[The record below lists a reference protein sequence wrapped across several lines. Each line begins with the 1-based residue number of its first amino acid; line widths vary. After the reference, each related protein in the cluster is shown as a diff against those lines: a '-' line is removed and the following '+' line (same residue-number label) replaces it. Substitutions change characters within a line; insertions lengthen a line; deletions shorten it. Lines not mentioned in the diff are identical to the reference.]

1 MKKNHTTT
9 KILTFVVG
17 CMSYS
22 ALGQEHISVG
32 LRWMHQF
39 QFAGYYAAVDQGFYE
54 QENLRVTLHEGN
66 PNTNTI
72 DLVLNNELDFGVAN
86 GELILERL
94 RGKPVVALSAIFQNS
109 PAVLLTLASSNINSA
124 ADLKG
129 KSIMTLDGSISP
141 EFLSMLSKGEVG
153 LDDVNVIQSS
163 FALQDLINGNVDA
176 FNGYL
181 PNEPFLLQKLGVHY
195 HTLNPQNLGIDF
207 YSDFLF
213 TSQKLIDS
221 KPQVVDDFR
230 RATLKGW
237 RYALA
242 NPERMIHS
250 IRNKWGSNKTLD
262 ELRYEALAISNL
274 VRSELVEIGY
284 IKADRIDEMAD
295 VFIDEGLI
303 ATRYHL
309 NNFIYRAEQRAITT
323 ANNRVILLSIIL
335 FTMIALCGFLT
346 FVMRKLR
353 LEIERREE
361 VEERLRHLAS
371 IDPLTQ
377 LYNRRMFSQLIEIE
391 EKQARRNHSTYCLVL
406 LDIDLFKNINDQYGH
421 NTGDKVIE
429 GVARTITNIA
439 RESDICARFGGE
451 EFIVMLP
458 NTELSDALIFT
469 QRLQSALNTHSFV
482 TDTQQAFSVTSS
494 YGIVQWDFEESITQI
509 IAHADDAL
517 YQAKRSGR
525 DCIRI
530 YRHPLLPN
538 MTPTQKNIRSGSQ
551 R

>member
-1 MKKNHTTT
+1 MKKTHKTT
-9 KILTFVVG
+9 KILAFVVG
-17 CMSYS
+17 CVSCS
-22 ALGQEHISVG
+22 TFAEEQVSVG

-39 QFAGYYAAVDQGFYE
+39 QFAGYYAAVDQGFYA
-54 QENLRVTLHEGN
+54 QENLNVTLFEGSSN
-66 PNTNTI
+66 NNTI
-72 DLVLNNELDFGVAN
+72 DRVLNNELDFGVAN
-86 GELILERL
+86 GELVLERL
-94 RGKPVVALSAIFQNS
+94 KGKQVVALSAIFQNS
-109 PAVLLTLASSNINSA
+109 PSVLLTLASSGISNS

-129 KSIMTLDGSISP
+129 KSIMTLDGNIEP
-141 EFLSMLSKGEVG
+141 EFLSMMSKSGVDIDEVN
-153 LDDVNVIQSS
+153 LVQSS
-163 FALQDLINGNVDA
+163 FDLQDLIKGNIDA
-176 FNGYL
+176 FNAYL
-181 PNEPFLLQKLGVHY
+181 PNEPFVLQKSGIDY
-195 HTLNPQNLGIDF
+195 HVLNPQQLGIDF

-213 TSQKLIDS
+213 TSQRLLET
-221 KPQVVDDFR
+221 KPKVVEAFR

-250 IRNKWGSNKTLD
+250 IKNKWGADKSLN

-284 IKADRIDEMAD
+284 IKTDRINEMAD
-295 VFIDEGLI
+295 VFINEGLI

-309 NNFIYRAEQRAITT
+309 KNFIYRAEQRAIAT
-323 ANNRVILLSIIL
+323 ANNRVILLSFVL
-335 FTMIALCGFLT
+335 FTMVALCVFLT

-361 VEERLRHLAS
+361 IEERLRHLAS

-391 EKQARRNHSTYCLVL
+391 EKQAKRNLSTYCLVL
-406 LDIDLFKNINDQYGH
+406 LDIDLFKAINDQYGH

-429 GVARTITNIA
+429 GVANTITNIA

-458 NTELSDALIFT
+458 NTDLSDALIFT
-469 QRLQSALNTHSFV
+469 QRLQQALNNHTFV
-482 TDTQQAFSVTSS
+482 TDTHQEFSITSS
-494 YGIVQWDFEESITQI
+494 YGIVQWDFEESITQV

-525 DCIRI
+525 DCIRA
-530 YRHPLLPN
+530 YRHPLLPS
-538 MTPTQKNIRSGSQ
+538 KASISQ
-551 R
+551 STHIGH

>member
-1 MKKNHTTT
+1 MNKYHTTT
-9 KILTFVVG
+9 KFLTLIVG
-17 CMSYS
+17 CMNYS
-22 ALGQEHISVG
+22 AFGQEQVSVG

-54 QENLRVTLHEGN
+54 QENLDVTLVEGS
-66 PNTNTI
+66 PSTNTI
-72 DLVLNNELDFGVAN
+72 DRVLDNDLDFGVAN

-109 PAVLLTLASSNINSA
+109 PSVLLTLESSGIESA
-124 ADLKG
+124 AELKG
-129 KSIMTLDGSISP
+129 KSIMTLDGNIGP
-141 EFLSMLSKGEVG
+141 EFLSMLSKSGVG
-153 LDDVNVIQSS
+153 ISDVNIIQSS
-163 FALQDLINGNVDA
+163 FSLQDLINGKVDA
-176 FNGYL
+176 FNSYL
-181 PNEPFLLQKLGVHY
+181 PNEPFQLQKLGIDY
-195 HTLNPQNLGIDF
+195 HTLNPQELGIDF

-213 TSQKLIDS
+213 TSQELIDTRP
-221 KPQVVDDFR
+221 KMVEAFR

-237 RYALA
+237 RYAIT

-250 IRNKWGSNKTLD
+250 IKNKWGANKSLD

-274 VRSELVEIGY
+274 VRSELIEIGY
-284 IKADRIDEMAD
+284 IKSDRIDDMAD
-295 VFIDEGLI
+295 IFIDKGLI

-309 NNFIYRAEQRAITT
+309 KNFIYRAEQRAIAT
-323 ANNRVILLSIIL
+323 ANNRVILLSIVL

-361 VEERLRHLAS
+361 IEERLRHLAS

-406 LDIDLFKNINDQYGH
+406 LDIDLFKTVNDQYGH

-429 GVARTITNIA
+429 GVANTITRIA

-451 EFIVMLP
+451 EFIIMLP
-458 NTELSDALIFT
+458 NTELFDALIFT
-469 QRLQSALNTHSFV
+469 QRLQKAINNHLFIN
-482 TDTQQAFSVTSS
+482 DNQQAFSVTAS
-494 YGIVQWDFEESITQI
+494 YGIVQWDFEESITQV

-517 YQAKRSGR
+517 YLAKRAGR
-525 DCIRI
+525 DCIRA
-530 YRHPLLPN
+530 YRHPLLPSN
-538 MTPTQKNIRSGSQ
+538 TNLQESTST
-551 R
+551 

>member
-1 MKKNHTTT
+1 MKKTHTTT
-9 KILTFVVG
+9 KLLAFVVG
-17 CMSYS
+17 CVSCS
-22 ALGQEHISVG
+22 AFAEEQVSVG

-39 QFAGYYAAVDQGFYE
+39 QFAGYYAAVDQGFYA
-54 QENLRVTLHEGN
+54 QENLNVTLFEGS
-66 PNTNTI
+66 PNNNTI
-72 DLVLNNELDFGVAN
+72 DRVLNNELDFGVAN
-86 GELILERL
+86 GELVLERL
-94 RGKPVVALSAIFQNS
+94 KGKQVVALSAIFQNS
-109 PAVLLTLASSNINSA
+109 PSVLLTLASSGISNA

-129 KSIMTLDGSISP
+129 KSIMTLDGNIGP
-141 EFLSMLSKGEVG
+141 EFLSMLSKSGVDVDEVN
-153 LDDVNVIQSS
+153 LIQSS
-163 FALQDLINGNVDA
+163 FDLQDLIKGNIDA
-176 FNGYL
+176 FNAYL
-181 PNEPFLLQKLGVHY
+181 PNEPFVLQKSGIDY
-195 HTLNPQNLGIDF
+195 HALNPQQLGIDF

-213 TSQKLIDS
+213 TSQRLIET
-221 KPQVVDDFR
+221 KPKVVEAFR

-250 IRNKWGSNKTLD
+250 IKNKWGSDKSLN

-284 IKADRIDEMAD
+284 IKTDRINEMAD
-295 VFIDEGLI
+295 VFINEGLI

-309 NNFIYRAEQRAITT
+309 KNFIYRAEQRAIAT
-323 ANNRVILLSIIL
+323 ANNRVILLSFVL
-335 FTMIALCGFLT
+335 FTMVALCVFLT

-391 EKQARRNHSTYCLVL
+391 EKQAKRNHSTYSLVL
-406 LDIDLFKNINDQYGH
+406 LDIDLFKAINDQYGH
-421 NTGDKVIE
+421 NTGDTVIE
-429 GVARTITNIA
+429 GVANTITKMA

-458 NTELSDALIFT
+458 NTDLSDALVFT
-469 QRLQSALNTHSFV
+469 QRLQQAINNHSFL
-482 TDTQQAFSVTSS
+482 TDGQQAFSITAS
-494 YGIVQWDFEESITQI
+494 YGMVQWDFEESITQV

-517 YQAKRSGR
+517 YQAKRAGR
-525 DCIRI
+525 DCIRA

-538 MTPTQKNIRSGSQ
+538 KTSISKSTHNEY
-551 R
+551 